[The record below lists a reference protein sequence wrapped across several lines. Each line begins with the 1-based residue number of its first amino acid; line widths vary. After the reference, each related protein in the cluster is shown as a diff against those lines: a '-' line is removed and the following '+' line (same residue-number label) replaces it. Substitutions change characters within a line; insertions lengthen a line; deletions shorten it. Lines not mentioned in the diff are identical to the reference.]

1 MATISTIVI
10 TLSTVTIIAL
20 LFFIFAKR
28 GWNCTENGCT
38 YGIGGIFNTYEKC
51 TSTCKSSQSQSQSQ
65 SLSQSQSQSR
75 GQERVQSQEP
85 SQERTQER
93 TQEPIQV
100 PIPYYSYLQNPWG
113 GPWHHDYYNRDRYH
127 HRNNDSGGN
136 HNNNQNHIF
145 LNSPTGPNI

>member
-51 TSTCKSSQSQSQSQ
+51 TSSCKSSQSQSQC
-65 SLSQSQSQSR
+65 QSR
-75 GQERVQSQEP
+75 GQERVQPQEP
-85 SQERTQER
+85 TQER
-93 TQEPIQV
+93 TQELIQV

-113 GPWHHDYYNRDRYH
+113 GPWHHDYYDRDRYH

-145 LNSPTGPNI
+145 FNSPTGPNI